1 MPIYTYQCRECD
13 SEWDKFN
20 TIKDRS
26 RGGRC
31 TDCGGVSDKLVTTFS
46 NHTFRARFFEGIDS
60 QPVFVESQKQLN
72 AICKKNGCAVVKD
85 DRKKQKAYYERHN
98 MVEEGRRLY
107 KGG

>member
-1 MPIYTYQCRECD
+1 MPNYLYECRKCGA
-13 SEWDKFN
+13 EWEKFN
-20 TIKDRS
+20 HIAERE
-26 RGGRC
+26 RGGQC
-31 TDCGGVSDKLVTTFS
+31 GDCGGSSRKLITTFS
-46 NHTFRARFFEGIDS
+46 NHTFRARYFEGIDS